1 MVNVVSFPDRSQGFV
16 PHRLTEA
23 RLALQ
28 ISRDELGRNVGLTG
42 QAIGYYEGGGR
53 RPDMETL
60 LRIADALRQ
69 PVTFFLRA
77 GSPLPATVGTRF
89 FRAIGPKSNRLNNSL
104 DVKTKWLW
112 EIVDRISKLVRLPV
126 VKLPIVD
133 GTPNGSEYTLDEV
146 AEIATATRR
155 AWGLG
160 DGPIANMI
168 ALAETYGIIVSRYE
182 MGSEHIDAF
191 SCWIDGR
198 PFILLG
204 TDKSSSCRSRFDVAH
219 ELGHIILHH
228 GIGQDDLT
236 SKNLRERL
244 EREAHWFA
252 GSFLFPKA
260 SLLSELY
267 STRTSHLTGLKR
279 RWRMS
284 MQAIAHYAKEVGMID
299 DAQYVLFR
307 KTITKN
313 GWLRKEPLDDEIPM
327 EQPGMLL
334 KAVKLLIERGIL
346 PPMGLE
352 AENGFSLEMVHRLC
366 GALPSPALRA
376 GPSLTLVSS

>member
-1 MVNVVSFPDRSQGFV
+1 MANVVRFPDRSQGFV

-42 QAIGYYEGGGR
+42 QAIGYYEAGSR
-53 RPDMETL
+53 CPDMEVL
-60 LRIADALRQ
+60 LRIAEALQ
-69 PVTFFLRA
+69 QSVIFFLRA
-77 GSPLPATVGTRF
+77 GHPLPATVGTRF
-89 FRAIGPKSNRLNNSL
+89 FRSVGPKSSRLNASL

-112 EIVDRISKLVRLPV
+112 EVVDRIAKLVRLPV
-126 VKLPIVD
+126 VHLPMPD
-133 GTPNGSEYTLDEV
+133 RASESGEYSLSEI

-155 AWGLG
+155 MWGLG

-168 ALAETYGIIVSRYE
+168 ALLETHGVIVSRYE
-182 MGSEHIDAF
+182 MGSEKIDAF
-191 SCWIDGR
+191 SCWIEGR
-198 PFILLG
+198 PFVLLG
-204 TDKSSSCRSRFDVAH
+204 SDKNSSCRSRFDAAH

-228 GIGQDDLT
+228 GSSQDDLNGKRT
-236 SKNLRERL
+236 RERL
-244 EREAHWFA
+244 EQEAHWFA
-252 GSFLFPKA
+252 GSFLFPKSA
-260 SLLSELY
+260 LLSEFY

-284 MQAIAHYAKEVGMID
+284 MQAIAHYTKEVGAID

-313 GWLRKEPLDDEIPM
+313 GWLRNEPLDDEIPM

-334 KAVKLLIERGIL
+334 KALKLLTERGNL
-346 PPMGLE
+346 PPTGLE
-352 AENGFSLEMVHRLC
+352 AENGFSLDMVHRLC
-366 GALPSPALRA
+366 GVLPTAAPQP
-376 GPSLTLVSS
+376 GPSLSLVSF